1 MKEEW
6 RAFKLD
12 QLGFVGRGKSRHRP
26 RNDPRL
32 YGGQYPFFQTG
43 DVKAAELYL
52 HQHEATYNELG
63 LAQSKLWQPGTLC
76 ITIAANIA
84 ESAILAIPGCFPDS
98 VVGFV
103 AEPEIADTRF
113 IKYKLDTLK
122 IAMQSASLGT
132 TQDNLS
138 LDKLLRFDF
147 LVPSLPTQQRIAAI
161 LSAYDD
167 LIENNTR
174 RIAILEEMARRLYEE
189 WFVHFRFPGHEVAEF
204 DGDLPRGWEMA
215 TLTAIARVNPE
226 AVKPSRAPQLIRYI
240 DIASVSRGQIDA
252 VHRLSFSEAPS
263 RARRI
268 VRDGDVIWSCVRPN
282 RRSFALVL
290 DPEED
295 TLASTGFAVL
305 RADAVPFSY
314 LYCATTTD
322 AFVSYLTNHA
332 TGAAYPAVKQSDFE
346 RALFVRPSR
355 PALEAFDRAA
365 QPMLRICAALQRKNA
380 NLRAQRDLLL
390 PKLVSGEIDV
400 MAAET
405 MLEAAE

>member
-1 MKEEW
+1 MREEW
-6 RAFKLD
+6 RDFKLD
-12 QLGFVGRGKSRHRP
+12 QLGFVGRGRSRHRP

-52 HQHEATYNELG
+52 QQYEATYNELG

-103 AEPEIADTRF
+103 ADPKVADTKF
-113 IKYKLDTLK
+113 VKYKLDTLK
-122 IAMQSASLGT
+122 LAMQSASLGT

-147 LVPSLPTQQRIAAI
+147 LIPTLLTQQRIAAI

-189 WFVHFRFPGHEVAEF
+189 WFVHFRFPGHETAEF
-204 DGDLPRGWEMA
+204 DGDLPKGW
-215 TLTAIARVNPE
+215 R
-226 AVKPSRAPQLIRYI
+226 AVDLGALVDDRR
-240 DIASVSRGQIDA
+240 DA
-252 VHRLSFSEAPS
+252 VQPYAVDPSTPYVGLEHIPRRSITLREWSEAS
-263 RARRI
+263 TVQSTKLLFREDDI
-268 VRDGDVIWSCVRPN
+268 LFGKIRPY
-282 RRSFALVL
+282 FHKVVL
-290 DPEED
+290 APLGGVTSSD
-295 TLASTGFAVL
+295 TIVL
-305 RADAVPFSY
+305 RAYSADHLA
-314 LYCATTTD
+314 LAALCASSD
-322 AFVSYLTNHA
+322 AFVDHA
-332 TGAAYPAVKQSDFE
+332 TQTSNGTKMPRADWKVLKSYPV
-346 RALFVRPSR
+346 ALPDDALLARFNGFVLPLFATLKS
-355 PALEAFDRAA
+355 LN
-365 QPMLRICAALQRKNA
+365 RKNA

-400 MAAET
+400 SGAEAE
-405 MLEAAE
+405 LEAAE